1 MEMKR
6 ILSILVS
13 LCMTLSLFHPI
24 NAISYEILIKGIDV
38 SSYQGSINW
47 ETVANSGIEFAIIRC
62 GTTNKTDANYGQD
75 IKFRTNYQGAVNAGI
90 PVGTYMY
97 TSANTKSEMK
107 SNVDSMLSTIAGCQF
122 SYPVYIDVEQASR
135 QTSLGKAA
143 LTEIILYGLNLIK
156 NSGYTAGVYAN
167 QDWFNNYVDRS
178 KIQSAGYEIWLARYP
193 SGTYAVN
200 PSGYDY
206 SSTCSIWQYSS
217 KGSVS
222 GISGNVDVDVAYKRY
237 GGSVPDPTSKITI
250 SGQTIPTGILK
261 LGGNFGIY
269 GTISSNLNIAKVW
282 GGIYKQGTETTVQ
295 YVEEPPNARTYDLHG
310 KFNNNLIFDNLPAGS
325 YTYRIYAKDSQKTY
339 TLIDSNFSVGTVDSY
354 MSISS
359 ESIPSGSLT
368 PGKFFAINGIIK
380 SNLPITKVWGGV
392 YKSDWTVTAQ
402 YAEATPNTTSYD
414 LSKYFDSQIVFNG
427 LAVGSYHYLI
437 KATDTSGKEYTLINS
452 DFQIGSVNNL
462 EFNAS
467 TTTLDINK
475 SKGLI
480 KTITFSYKNAP
491 VDRVSIQFVHGS
503 NRITNCTWQEWSNQA
518 IDLDFEGY
526 KNGTE
531 ILTVNLL
538 NAENDA
544 VLASKTITINVTSD
558 PVEFYASASSI
569 SVNRSKDEQKQVEF
583 SYVNYD
589 GGVSLSFEHGSSTH
603 TSCSWGEWSDNKVSL
618 TINGTSD
625 GTETITVYMKDSDSD
640 KVIASKTIKIT
651 VTSDEH
657 KVSFDSNGGNC
668 STSSK
673 TVTVGKAYGALP
685 TATKTGYTFGGW
697 TLDSSSSSA
706 ISESTIVSKT
716 TDHTLTA
723 IWIPNSY
730 IVSFDLNDGTGV
742 ISSKTVNYDKAIG
755 DFPNIS
761 VRSDCEFLGWFTEP
775 DGGDMVTPDTKY
787 TYETNII
794 LYARVKENIIEPI
807 LTFELSNTDIILE
820 NGRQFHI
827 SATQDGLSYVSHNTD
842 VAVVSRDG
850 LITAVGEGVV
860 VISVYNADGYEV
872 LMIVTVIPV
881 SDYTEG
887 DVDGN
892 GIFDIEDVKLLQRW
906 LLADP
911 DAHLRNWK
919 AGDLCEDDR
928 LDVFDLCMMKKILVG
943 G

>member
-1 MEMKR
+1 MKMVVKKTFASIISVIFLLNCFVFIDKPITAHALTSGQEELVEMVGKYAQQHYDEYKV
-6 ILSILVS
+6 LPSFVAAQALQESAV
-13 LCMTLSLFHPI
+13 
-24 NAISYEILIKGIDV
+24 GV
-38 SSYQGSINW
+38 SSHSSGLSSLARLYHNYFGMKAGYGYTGSTVNLKTNEQTAAGEVYSVTDAFRTYTSFEEGMKGYYAFIYGNGGRYMNLVGETDYKVACQKVKEDGWATDIAYTQGLINKIENFNLTRFDVFDPTLITITGQTAPSGSIKKGSNFGIYGNL
-47 ETVANSGIEFAIIRC
+47 NSNMNITKVWGGIYKR
-62 GTTNKTDANYGQD
+62 GTDTAVQYVEDSPSAKSYSLHG
-75 IKFRTNYQGAVNAGI
+75 KFN
-90 PVGTYMY
+90 
-97 TSANTKSEMK
+97 
-107 SNVDSMLSTIAGCQF
+107 D
-122 SYPVYIDVEQASR
+122 
-135 QTSLGKAA
+135 
-143 LTEIILYGLNLIK
+143 NLIFDNLAIGDYTYKIYAK
-156 NSGYTAGVYAN
+156 NLLKTYTLVTS
-167 QDWFNNYVDRS
+167 DFSIVDT
-178 KIQSAGYEIWLARYP
+178 I
-193 SGTYAVN
+193 
-200 PSGYDY
+200 
-206 SSTCSIWQYSS
+206 SSS
-217 KGSVS
+217 
-222 GISGNVDVDVAYKRY
+222 
-237 GGSVPDPTSKITI
+237 ITI
-250 SGQTIPTGILK
+250 SGQTTPTGNLK

-269 GTISSNLNIAKVW
+269 GTISSNLNITKVW
-282 GGIYKQGTETTVQ
+282 GGIYKQGTDTAVQ
-295 YVEEPPNARTYDLHG
+295 YVEDTPNAKSYDLHG
-310 KFNNNLIFDNLPAGS
+310 KFNNNLIFNNLSAGS
-325 YTYRIYAKDSQKTY
+325 YTYKIYATDSQKTY
-339 TLIDSNFSVGTVDSY
+339 TLINSNFSVGTVDSY
-354 MSISS
+354 MSISG

-414 LSKYFDSQIVFNG
+414 LSKYFDSKIVFNG
-427 LAVGSYHYLI
+427 LAIGSYHYLI

-467 TTTLDINK
+467 TTTLDINR

-538 NAENDA
+538 NAENDE
-544 VLASKTITINVTSD
+544 VLASKMITINVTSD
-558 PVEFYASASSI
+558 DRI
-569 SVNRSKDEQKQVEF
+569 
-583 SYVNYD
+583 
-589 GGVSLSFEHGSSTH
+589 
-603 TSCSWGEWSDNKVSL
+603 
-618 TINGTSD
+618 
-625 GTETITVYMKDSDSD
+625 
-640 KVIASKTIKIT
+640 
-651 VTSDEH
+651 
-657 KVSFDSNGGNC
+657 VSFDANGGNC
-668 STSSK
+668 PTSSK
-673 TVTVGKAYGALP
+673 TVTIGKEYGTLP
-685 TATKTGYTFGGW
+685 TATKAGYTFGGW

-742 ISSKTVNYDKAIG
+742 ISSKTVTYDKAIG

-775 DGGDMVTPDTKY
+775 DGGDMVTPETKY

-807 LTFELSNTDIILE
+807 STFELSNTDIILE

-827 SATQDGLSYVSHNTD
+827 NATQEGLSYVSHNTD

-860 VISVYNADGYEV
+860 IISVSNADGYEV
-872 LMIVTVIPV
+872 LMIVTVIAV

-892 GIFDIEDVKLLQRW
+892 GDFDIEDVKLLQRW

-911 DAHLRNWK
+911 DAHIKNWK

-928 LDVFDLCMMKKILVG
+928 LDVFDLCLMKRLLLG

>member
-1 MEMKR
+1 MFDPTLITITGQTAPSGSIKKGSNFGIYGNLNSNMNITKVWGGIYKR
-6 ILSILVS
+6 
-13 LCMTLSLFHPI
+13 
-24 NAISYEILIKGIDV
+24 GIDTAV
-38 SSYQGSINW
+38 QYVEDSPSAKSYSLHG
-47 ETVANSGIEFAIIRC
+47 
-62 GTTNKTDANYGQD
+62 
-75 IKFRTNYQGAVNAGI
+75 KFN
-90 PVGTYMY
+90 
-97 TSANTKSEMK
+97 
-107 SNVDSMLSTIAGCQF
+107 D
-122 SYPVYIDVEQASR
+122 
-135 QTSLGKAA
+135 
-143 LTEIILYGLNLIK
+143 NLIFDNLAVGDYTYKIYAK
-156 NSGYTAGVYAN
+156 NLLKTYTLVIS
-167 QDWFNNYVDRS
+167 DFSIVDT
-178 KIQSAGYEIWLARYP
+178 I
-193 SGTYAVN
+193 
-200 PSGYDY
+200 
-206 SSTCSIWQYSS
+206 SSS
-217 KGSVS
+217 
-222 GISGNVDVDVAYKRY
+222 
-237 GGSVPDPTSKITI
+237 ITI
-250 SGQTIPTGILK
+250 SGQTIPTGNLK

-269 GTISSNLNIAKVW
+269 GTISSNLNITKVW
-282 GGIYKQGTETTVQ
+282 GGIYNQGTDTAVQ
-295 YVEEPPNARTYDLHG
+295 YVEDTPNAKSYDLHG
-310 KFNNNLIFDNLPAGS
+310 KFNNNLIFNNLSAGS
-325 YTYRIYAKDSQKTY
+325 YTYKIYATDSQKTY
-339 TLIDSNFSVGTVDSY
+339 TLLDSNFNVGTVDSY
-354 MSISS
+354 MSISG

-402 YAEATPNTTSYD
+402 YAEATPNATSYD
-414 LSKYFDSQIVFNG
+414 LSKYFDSKIVFNG
-427 LAVGSYHYLI
+427 LAIGSYHYLI

-480 KTITFSYKNAP
+480 KTITFSYRNAP

-569 SVNRSKDEQKQVEF
+569 SVNRSKGEQKQVEF
-583 SYVNYD
+583 SYVNYE

-668 STSSK
+668 PTSSK
-673 TVTVGKAYGALP
+673 TVTIGKEYGTLP
-685 TATKTGYTFGGW
+685 TATKAGYTFGGW

-794 LYARVKENIIEPI
+794 LYARVKKNKIEPI
-807 LTFELSNTDIILE
+807 STFELSNTDIILE

-872 LMIVTVIPV
+872 LMIVTVIAV

-892 GIFDIEDVKLLQRW
+892 GDFDIEDVKLLQRW

-911 DAHLRNWK
+911 DAHIKNWK

-928 LDVFDLCMMKKILVG
+928 LDVFDLCLMKRLLLG

>member
-24 NAISYEILIKGIDV
+24 NANSYEILIKGIDV

-47 ETVANSGIEFAIIRC
+47 EAVANSGIEFAIIRC

-167 QDWFNNYVDRS
+167 QDWFNNYVDCS

-193 SGTYAVN
+193 SGAYAVN

-237 GGSVPDPTSKITI
+237 GGSVSDPTSKITI

-282 GGIYKQGTETTVQ
+282 GGVYKQGTETTVQ
-295 YVEEPPNARTYDLHG
+295 YVEETPNARTYDLHG

-354 MSISS
+354 MSISG

-368 PGKFFAINGIIK
+368 SGKFFAINGIIK

-437 KATDTSGKEYTLINS
+437 KAADTSGKEYTLINS
-452 DFQIGSVNNL
+452 NFQIGSVNNL

-467 TTTLDINK
+467 TTTLDINR

-491 VDRVSIQFVHGS
+491 ADRVSIQFVHGS

-526 KNGTE
+526 KDGTE

-538 NAENDA
+538 NAENDE
-544 VLASKTITINVTSD
+544 VLASKTIT
-558 PVEFYASASSI
+558 
-569 SVNRSKDEQKQVEF
+569 VN
-583 SYVNYD
+583 
-589 GGVSLSFEHGSSTH
+589 
-603 TSCSWGEWSDNKVSL
+603 
-618 TINGTSD
+618 
-625 GTETITVYMKDSDSD
+625 
-640 KVIASKTIKIT
+640 

-657 KVSFDSNGGNC
+657 TVSFDANGGNC
-668 STSSK
+668 PTSGK

-716 TDHTLTA
+716 TNHTLTA

-742 ISSKTVNYDKAIG
+742 ISSKTATYDKAIG

-775 DGGDMVTPDTKY
+775 DGGDMVTPETKY

-807 LTFELSNTDIILE
+807 STFELSNTDIILE